1 MINITVRPDGG
12 EPFEVVA
19 TSRDIV
25 NWERTTKGASITKLQ
40 QAATYTDVY
49 RIAHFAV
56 QRTGRWAGSLDEFM
70 STCDIEFEQ
79 ENDEPDPTNAA
90 H

>member
-1 MINITVRPDGG
+1 MFTITVRPDGG

-19 TSRDIV
+19 TSRDVV
-25 NWERTTKGASITKLQ
+25 NWERVTKGASITKLRD
-40 QAATYTDVY
+40 AATYTDVY

-56 QRTGRWAGSLDEFM
+56 QRTQQWAGTLDEFM
-70 STCDIEFEQ
+70 ATCDIEFEH
-79 ENDEPDPTNAA
+79 EDEPDPTNAA